1 MRERHVSN
9 HRTDNDKFVDI
20 SALKKRRLPGDP
32 ALLVIGCF
40 LDLNEHVG
48 PLYSWNYTPEIKRRE
63 KERERERRGGVC
75 FDWIVGPNCGTHS
88 EEEKEG
94 GDESSLKEI
103 RINREEREGLEAC
116 VVDACTVIICGTHF
130 FSLLYFFVCVGTH
143 LVCCKSPR
151 GALFD
156 WNCFLKDSSLSLSPK
171 QKCFTA

>member
-1 MRERHVSN
+1 MTQLSLWLVAFLTLVNTWVPSIRGITRLKLKGER
-9 HRTDNDKFVDI
+9 K
-20 SALKKRRLPGDP
+20 
-32 ALLVIGCF
+32 
-40 LDLNEHVG
+40 
-48 PLYSWNYTPEIKRRE
+48 
-63 KERERERRGGVC
+63 RERERRGGVC
-75 FDWIVGPNCGTHS
+75 FDWIGGPNCGTHS